1 MKKTCPITHQVFEA
15 AEGQRYSREGLRTLS
30 PRLKGL
36 ARLPYTES
44 EQLQEVVS
52 RAGKMSVQGVQPKLS
67 AVLNVKEE
75 VFELVDRF
83 GRFILKPP
91 TEAYPHL
98 PENEALTMHLARTAG
113 IDVPDHGLIQGK
125 DGSWTYFIRRFDRSG
140 RKGKMAVEDFAQLT
154 GQDRNTKYDASMEKV
169 AGAVDRFTTFPMVE
183 NLDLFRR
190 TIFFFLTGGE
200 DMHLKN
206 FSLITIKDRIRL
218 TPAYDFLNSTIA
230 IRNPVE
236 EFALPLNGKKR
247 NLTRR
252 DLVEY
257 FGQERLGLPEGVIR
271 EVLRS
276 LEDAMQNWPAIIARS
291 FLPQEQKDRY
301 QALVQGRWE
310 RLRVF
315 V

>member
-1 MKKTCPITHQVFEA
+1 MKRTCPITHQVFEA
-15 AEGQRYSREGLRTLS
+15 TEGQRYSREGLRSLS

-36 ARLPYTES
+36 ARLPYSES

-67 AVLNVKEE
+67 AVLKVKDG

-83 GRFILKPP
+83 GKFILKPP

-98 PENEALTMHLARTAG
+98 PENEALTMHLARTVG
-113 IDVPDHGLIQGK
+113 IKVPDHGLIQGK
-125 DGSWTYFIRRFDRSG
+125 DDSWTYFIRRFDRAG
-140 RKGKMAVEDFAQLT
+140 RKGRLAVEDFSQLT
-154 GQDRNTKYDASMEKV
+154 GQDRNTKYDSSMEKV
-169 AGAVDRFTTFPMVE
+169 AAAVGRFTTFPLVE
-183 NLDLFRR
+183 NLDLYRR

-206 FSLITIKDRIRL
+206 FSLITMDKRIQL

-236 EFALPLNGKKR
+236 EFALSLNGKKK

-257 FGQERLGLPEGVIR
+257 FGQERLGLTEEATQDVMH
-271 EVLRS
+271 S
-276 LEDAMQNWPAIIARS
+276 LEDAIQNWPAIIARS
-291 FLPQEQKDRY
+291 FLPEEHKDRY
-301 QALVQGRWE
+301 LDLVRERWGRFQG
-310 RLRVF
+310 
-315 V
+315 